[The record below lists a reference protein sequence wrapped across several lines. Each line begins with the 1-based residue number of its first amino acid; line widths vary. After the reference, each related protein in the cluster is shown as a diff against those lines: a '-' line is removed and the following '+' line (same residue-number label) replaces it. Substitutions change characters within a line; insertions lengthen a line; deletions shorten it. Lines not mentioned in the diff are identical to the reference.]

1 MSIYSFAAVT
11 PSGAEVSF
19 KDYEGKV
26 LLIANTASQCGLTPQ
41 YGELQKLHE
50 QYADQGLV
58 VLGFPC
64 NQFGGQE
71 PGTSEEAEAF
81 CQLNYG
87 VTFPVFAKVD
97 VNGPEASLLFRYLK
111 GQQPG
116 DGESSDIQWNFT
128 KFLVDRS
135 GQVIARVEP
144 KESPESMKGLIES
157 ALESS

>member
-11 PSGAEVSF
+11 PSGKEVPL

-26 LLIANTASQCGLTPQ
+26 LLIANTASKCGLTPQ
-41 YGELQKLHE
+41 YGDLQKLYE
-50 QYADQGLV
+50 QYGSQGLV

-64 NQFGGQE
+64 NQFAGQE

-81 CQLNYG
+81 CQVNYG
-87 VTFPVFAKVD
+87 VKFPIFAKTD
-97 VNGPEASLLFRYLK
+97 VNGPDASPLFQYLK

-116 DGESSDIQWNFT
+116 TADSSDIQWNFT

-135 GQVIARVEP
+135 GNVTARVEP
-144 KESPESMKGLIES
+144 KESPETMKELIES
-157 ALESS
+157 LL